1 MAAEATNRQRPVHGI
16 KPSFQVMLPEHID
29 QVVAIEML
37 SFPTPWTRRAFQ
49 FELAENDFAFYIV
62 ALLDGRVVGYAG
74 MWLVLD
80 EGHITNVAL
89 HPDFR
94 GGGNGR
100 LLMTELLTR
109 AAVMGASKITL
120 EVRVSNRIARSLY
133 RSLGFMD
140 MGIRRK
146 YYSDNDEDAIIM
158 CLNMPAG

>member
-1 MAAEATNRQRPVHGI
+1 
-16 KPSFQVMLPEHID
+16 MLPEHID
-29 QVVAIEML
+29 QVIAIEL
-37 SFPTPWTRRAFQ
+37 QSFPTPWTRRAFQ

-74 MWLVLD
+74 MWIVLD

-89 HPDFR
+89 HPDYR
-94 GGGNGR
+94 GNGMGR
-100 LLMTELLTR
+100 LLMTELLAR
-109 AAVMGASKITL
+109 SAALGASRITL
-120 EVRVSNRIARSLY
+120 EVRVSNKAARGLY

-158 CLNMPAG
+158 CLNVPVR